1 MKLPLIA
8 IVGRPNVG
16 KSTLFNRLIGRR
28 EAIVDDQSGVT
39 RDRNYGEGDWS
50 GKRFRV
56 IDTGGYV
63 PESSDLFETAI
74 REQVGVAIAESDS
87 IIFLVDV
94 KNGVNPID
102 KVIGDML
109 RHSGK
114 KYFLVVNKVDA
125 QIHAAGASEFYSLG
139 VDMVYDISALSGRST
154 GDLLDDITKDF
165 PTDDLIE
172 EDRRLKIAVVGRP
185 NVGKSSI
192 TNALLGEERSIVTDI
207 PGTTRDSLD
216 SVLKYYGEEI
226 ILIDTAGLRKK
237 KKVEESIEFFSNI
250 RSFKAISE
258 SDVTVLMLDAKTG
271 FEKQDQKIIDEVVRW
286 RKGLVIAINKWDLI
300 EKETNTARK
309 FELDI
314 KDKLGTVDFAP
325 IIFVSALSKQ
335 RIFKLIDLCK
345 KVQAERTKKIPTSE
359 LNDTI
364 LPEIEKNPPP
374 STPTAVSY
382 THLRAHETVL
392 DLVCRLLLEKKNN
405 KTHTHTHTHNTTQQ
419 LECRPP
425 RTSNVRETRDLS
437 RPIGYELTVFPR
449 GDRPICANWH
459 VIIM

>member
-16 KSTLFNRLIGRR
+16 KSTLFNRLIGKR

-39 RDRNYGEGDWS
+39 RDRNYGEGDWA

-63 PESSDLFETAI
+63 PESADLFEKAI
-74 REQVGVAIAESDS
+74 REQVEVAVAEADS

-102 KVIGDML
+102 KIIINLL
-109 RHSGK
+109 RQSEK

-154 GDLLDDITKDF
+154 GDLLDEITKDF

-172 EDRRLKIAVVGRP
+172 DDRRLKIAVVGRP
-185 NVGKSSI
+185 NVGKSSL
-192 TNALLGEERSIVTDI
+192 TNALLGQERSIVTDI

-216 SVLKYYGEEI
+216 SILKYYGEEI

-237 KKVEESIEFFSNI
+237 KKVEESIEFFSNL
-250 RSFKAISE
+250 RTFKAISE
-258 SDVTVLMLDAKTG
+258 SDVTVLMLDANTG

-286 RKGLVIAINKWDLI
+286 RKGLIIAINKWDLI
-300 EKETNTARK
+300 EKETNTAK
-309 FELDI
+309 GFESDI

-325 IIFVSALSKQ
+325 VIFISALTKQ

-345 KVQAERTKKIPTSE
+345 KVQGERSKKIPTSE
-359 LNDTI
+359 LNEAI

-374 STPTAVSY
+374 ASPTGREIKIKFVNQVGDYYPIFLFFSNY
-382 THLRAHETVL
+382 PNNIPDHYR
-392 DLVCRLLLEKKNN
+392 RYLE
-405 KTHTHTHTHNTTQQ
+405 
-419 LECRPP
+419 
-425 RTSNVRETRDLS
+425 RTIRRIYGFEGV
-437 RPIGYELTVFPR
+437 PLTVSFR
-449 GDRPICANWH
+449 QK
-459 VIIM
+459 

>member
-172 EDRRLKIAVVGRP
+172 EDKRLKIAVVGRP

-374 STPTAVSY
+374 STPTGKEIRIKFINQVGDYYPIFLFFCNYPNHIPDHYRRFLERTLRRLFGFEGVPITVSF
-382 THLRAHETVL
+382 RQ
-392 DLVCRLLLEKKNN
+392 K
-405 KTHTHTHTHNTTQQ
+405 
-419 LECRPP
+419 
-425 RTSNVRETRDLS
+425 
-437 RPIGYELTVFPR
+437 
-449 GDRPICANWH
+449 
-459 VIIM
+459 

>member
-16 KSTLFNRLIGRR
+16 KSTLFNRLIGKR

-39 RDRNYGEGDWS
+39 RDRNYGEGDWC
-50 GKRFRV
+50 GKRFRL

-74 REQVGVAIAESDS
+74 REQVEVAIQEADS

-102 KVIGDML
+102 KVIIDML
-109 RHSGK
+109 RQSNK

-125 QIHAAGASEFYSLG
+125 QAHAVGASEFYSLG
-139 VDMVYDISALSGRST
+139 VDMVYDISALSGRLT

-165 PTDDLIE
+165 PSEDLIE
-172 EDRRLKIAVVGRP
+172 DDKRLKIAIVGRP
-185 NVGKSSI
+185 NVGKSSL
-192 TNALLGEERSIVTDI
+192 TNSLLGEERSIVTDI

-250 RSFKAISE
+250 RTFKAISE
-258 SDVTVLMLDAKTG
+258 SDVTVLMLDVQTG

-286 RKGLVIAINKWDLI
+286 RKGLVIAINKWDLM
-300 EKETNTARK
+300 EKETNTARDY
-309 FELDI
+309 ENAI
-314 KDKLGTVDFAP
+314 KEKLGTVDFAP
-325 IIFVSALSKQ
+325 LIFTSALTKQ
-335 RIFKLIDLCK
+335 RIYKLIDLCK
-345 KVQAERTKKIPTSE
+345 KVQGERTKKIPTSE
-359 LNDTI
+359 LNDAI
-364 LPEIEKNPPP
+364 LQEIEKNPPP
-374 STPTAVSY
+374 ASPTGKEVRIKFINQVGDY
-382 THLRAHETVL
+382 YPIFLFFCNYPNHIPDHYR
-392 DLVCRLLLEKKNN
+392 RFLE
-405 KTHTHTHTHNTTQQ
+405 
-419 LECRPP
+419 
-425 RTSNVRETRDLS
+425 RTIRRVYGFEGV
-437 RPIGYELTVFPR
+437 PLTVSFR
-449 GDRPICANWH
+449 QK
-459 VIIM
+459 